1 MAKSSKKS
9 TTSRHVTSRDSANV
23 PRHRARSTGDDKI
36 FQTRGHQVGHEATE
50 VPSGTP
56 TPRPTSTADKNFPA
70 TLPPEVTSGGH
81 QQNMGLVD
89 PEQKSIELAH
99 DDTQPQGSSPQN
111 ITTSDLME
119 WEESTVGANETDG
132 GFFPDNWDGIFHH
145 ADNSQSRRR
154 RHFRPRRRP
163 QKRVLLCGIDD
174 IPHHVILSK
183 LAKLNLGLERGPAT
197 LKASQGKTGI
207 VLSHPDATKLLNA
220 NITDQLF
227 GRRYRFS
234 VESVST
240 TQLSLFI
247 PYVPPNLTNNDL
259 LEALPGVYRIR
270 RLPKNKS
277 KAFVQVVSDEARALL
292 IRDGVSVRNQPIVF
306 EVPKPHAC
314 RSCFSMDHRS
324 CRQKHCSRC
333 LSPNHLVSHCQSSRP
348 TCPMCKSNDHDLSKC
363 ADYKDWQLQK
373 QLEEESRLL
382 SLIPSLEDS
391 LQDPRPPQQVLTRR
405 QQEIFEKGQSK
416 SNGSYADIVSSR
428 IAQRHKKRKKKERP
442 KTSESPEEKKSD
454 SPPDTKTHYTG
465 PIGEVINRLDLSAMK
480 HGLLVPFL
488 KDAVPH
494 LQLSY
499 DQWVTEM
506 SVLLQQKL
514 NEAIQEEEKKVSRE
528 LSEQHATRL
537 DSGQWTIHC
546 ECGMHFHMS
555 KAEEHL
561 QVCTLDPQP
570 SPPTPSLP
578 STTPRK
584 KRSRSTPTK
593 EIQPD
598 SAIIEIDEHSED
610 VEPLRTPSKKASL
623 RRDEGTPE
631 SVKQMKIT

>member
-1 MAKSSKKS
+1 
-9 TTSRHVTSRDSANV
+9 
-23 PRHRARSTGDDKI
+23 
-36 FQTRGHQVGHEATE
+36 
-50 VPSGTP
+50 
-56 TPRPTSTADKNFPA
+56 
-70 TLPPEVTSGGH
+70 
-81 QQNMGLVD
+81 
-89 PEQKSIELAH
+89 
-99 DDTQPQGSSPQN
+99 
-111 ITTSDLME
+111 
-119 WEESTVGANETDG
+119 
-132 GFFPDNWDGIFHH
+132 
-145 ADNSQSRRR
+145 
-154 RHFRPRRRP
+154 
-163 QKRVLLCGIDD
+163 
-174 IPHHVILSK
+174 
-183 LAKLNLGLERGPAT
+183 
-197 LKASQGKTGI
+197 
-207 VLSHPDATKLLNA
+207 
-220 NITDQLF
+220 
-227 GRRYRFS
+227 
-234 VESVST
+234 
-240 TQLSLFI
+240 
-247 PYVPPNLTNNDL
+247 
-259 LEALPGVYRIR
+259 
-270 RLPKNKS
+270 
-277 KAFVQVVSDEARALL
+277 
-292 IRDGVSVRNQPIVF
+292 
-306 EVPKPHAC
+306 
-314 RSCFSMDHRS
+314 
-324 CRQKHCSRC
+324 
-333 LSPNHLVSHCQSSRP
+333 
-348 TCPMCKSNDHDLSKC
+348 MCKSNDHDLSKC

-631 SVKQMKIT
+631 SVKQMKITSMMQSSRQPPPEKVESQLQRPATSSINPKNDVPPTEDTSSRPTHRSESRRRRSSNSISPKNDATPTNDSSSARKTGLNDSAGRRQ